1 MNKKLVLS
9 TLLAL
14 AASVVAGGIASA
26 RSVAAVDGNPEIGA
40 QSNCFNVDN
49 TSGAVLNT
57 CGAAEYIVPADIDTV
72 GAKSIQFTSR
82 AAAAGG
88 FCRAV
93 RNNRQGTA
101 FGASAALPIPVAA
114 VPVIQGTGALPIN
127 FVTDV
132 LILDCSM
139 NAGARVHSIFWT
151 P

>member
-14 AASVVAGGIASA
+14 ASSVVVGGIASA

-49 TSGAVLNT
+49 TSGAVLST
-57 CGAAEYIVPADIDTV
+57 CAAAEYIVPADVDTV

-88 FCRAV
+88 LCRAV

-101 FGASAALPIPVAA
+101 FAASAVLPIPVAA
-114 VPVIQGTGALPIN
+114 VPVIQATGALPI
-127 FVTDV
+127 TLASDV
-132 LILDCSM
+132 LMLDCSM
-139 NAGARVHSIFWT
+139 NAGARVHSLFWT

>member
-14 AASVVAGGIASA
+14 ASSVVAGGIASA

-49 TSGAVLNT
+49 TSGAVLST
-57 CGAAEYIVPADIDTV
+57 CGAAEYLVPADIETV

-82 AAAAGG
+82 ATAAGG
-88 FCRAV
+88 LCRAV

-101 FGASAALPIPVAA
+101 FAASAALPIPVAGVA
-114 VPVIQGTGALPIN
+114 VIQATAALPIAA
-127 FVTDV
+127 VTDV
-132 LILDCSM
+132 LLLDCSM